1 MFHSALILHNVFFT
15 GGVDSEDPDSIDRQ
29 VQGATHQL
37 DKVKARLQALKSLI
51 DFQVKSNF
59 LC

>member
-1 MFHSALILHNVFFT
+1 MFHSALILHIFFT

-51 DFQVKSNF
+51 DFQVKRNF
-59 LC
+59 LCH